1 MSGAIQTIQQRT
13 SAQSAGLPGAPSGT
27 ESNGIGEGLQSL
39 AAGAQQLNQDLNA
52 IKEREAANWTNE
64 ALTTVQQDSLTSLDE
79 RKRAAPPGA
88 PNFTPDLLKDYDARA
103 NELLSQAPTRN
114 SRAFLQERLRAFR
127 GTLLRESMSF
137 EAAARD
143 DNTQD
148 IVGKSNDAAGNELI
162 NNPSVFAERLAERK
176 ALIDAQAIT
185 PMMRQKLQDQT
196 QSTLAKYAAMG
207 RIQASPYQ
215 TMQELMSANP
225 KLLEIQALSPK
236 ERLTLI
242 DHADTVIRSQIAD
255 AQRIQMMNERAQK
268 KAAETVSKNGD
279 LLLANGQ
286 LTADWIEAHRNTMD
300 PSDYRYFYRAMSGEG
315 DAPRNPMIYAD
326 LRERAGSGAD
336 VRDEARSALQR
347 GAIRIGDYN
356 TVLNEVEQERPGW
369 YKRGSQFIST
379 SAAVSDLNP
388 DPAAAQRKARML
400 DDWNAWATANPKATD
415 QQAQAEYQR
424 VVQEYAIVDQ
434 QNFTITKRAPRYLVG
449 SRNQP
454 DIDATE
460 RQTVKAFKDGQIDQ
474 AEFERQAALLK
485 EWRQA
490 LAHQVKPKQATQ

>member
-1 MSGAIQTIQQRT
+1 
-13 SAQSAGLPGAPSGT
+13 
-27 ESNGIGEGLQSL
+27 
-39 AAGAQQLNQDLNA
+39 
-52 IKEREAANWTNE
+52 
-64 ALTTVQQDSLTSLDE
+64 
-79 RKRAAPPGA
+79 
-88 PNFTPDLLKDYDARA
+88 
-103 NELLSQAPTRN
+103 
-114 SRAFLQERLRAFR
+114 
-127 GTLLRESMSF
+127 
-137 EAAARD
+137 
-143 DNTQD
+143 
-148 IVGKSNDAAGNELI
+148 
-162 NNPSVFAERLAERK
+162 
-176 ALIDAQAIT
+176 
-185 PMMRQKLQDQT
+185 
-196 QSTLAKYAAMG
+196 
-207 RIQASPYQ
+207 
-215 TMQELMSANP
+215 
-225 KLLEIQALSPK
+225 LEIQALSPK

-255 AQRIQMMNERAQK
+255 AQRIEMMNERAQK